1 MGEDKSVKVVKA
13 KVRPYVPLTEADI
26 DKAIARGRKTRHLYA
41 RASSVRYEDQ
51 SISIGFSD
59 GSRISLPVAG
69 LPEFEGFSLEDFQRL
84 EVGFGGKALCC
95 EPRDLD
101 VSITGLIATSQPLMD
116 LAVSLVASRNGR
128 KSSAAKAAAARANGK
143 KGGRPRKQAPEDLEL
158 PPSQ

>member
-1 MGEDKSVKVVKA
+1 MGEDKFVKIVKA

-41 RASSVRYEDQ
+41 RASSVSYEDKR
-51 SISIGFSD
+51 ISIGFSD
-59 GSRISLPVAG
+59 GSRVSLPVAG
-69 LPEFEGFSLEDFQRL
+69 LPEFEGFSMEDFQQL

-116 LAVSLVASRNGR
+116 LAASLVASRNGR

-143 KGGRPRKQAPEDLEL
+143 KGGRPRKDTTKPED
-158 PPSQ
+158 STDA